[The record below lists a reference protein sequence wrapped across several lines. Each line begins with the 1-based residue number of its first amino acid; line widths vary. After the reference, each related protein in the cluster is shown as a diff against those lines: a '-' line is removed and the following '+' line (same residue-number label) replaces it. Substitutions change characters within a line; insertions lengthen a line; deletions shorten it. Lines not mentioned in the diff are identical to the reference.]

1 MHVIAALAR
10 FAALASATSLVGLGA
25 DVSVNADVE
34 VASVAHANVDAS
46 ANVDL
51 TAAREKYAGYECPKT
66 MSYCRWTKA
75 CACPPGQKFD
85 LVAGICVGTVLTG
98 AWPEPD
104 ISAYATVDVN
114 LGSFCAASPTK
125 IVKYN
130 PHHKYCQASLDT
142 ITFCAPAS
150 IEVELAAEV
159 DYNVD
164 VDVEVDI
171 DINANISADL
181 KNVCAA
187 LFGLYIETVADAVIA
202 FNTDILGLATV
213 AADIEANLS
222 LDTFNRIQALQG
234 LSCKLGFGKCNVDCV
249 GYCTKGCKNYIEVD
263 AEIGAT
269 IHGLVGFCILP
280 KIILTINAAK
290 HIVAHVVDGMLCLV
304 GGLIKTVLSTFD
316 CHCH

>member
-1 MHVIAALAR
+1 MYFVTALAGL
-10 FAALASATSLVGLGA
+10 AGMASATSLVGL
-25 DVSVNADVE
+25 SADVE
-34 VASVAHANVDAS
+34 IASVAHANIDVN

-51 TAAREKYAGYECPKT
+51 SAARQTYAGYTCPQS

-75 CACPPGQKFD
+75 CSCPPGQKLD
-85 LVAGICVGTVLTG
+85 LAAGICVGTILTG
-98 AWPEPD
+98 SWPEPD
-104 ISAYATVDVN
+104 ISAYVGVDVE

-150 IEVELAAEV
+150 IGLEL
-159 DYNVD
+159 DVD
-164 VDVEVDI
+164 VDVEI
-171 DINANISADL
+171 DINAHISADL

-187 LFGLYIETVADAVIA
+187 LFGLYIETVVDAVIA

-213 AADIEANLS
+213 AADIEANVS
-222 LDTFNRIQALQG
+222 LDTFKSIEALQG
-234 LSCKLGFGKCNVDCV
+234 PSCKLGLGKCNVDCV
-249 GYCTKGCKNYIEVD
+249 GYCTKGCKNYIEVG
-263 AEIGAT
+263 AEVGAS

-280 KIILTINAAK
+280 KVILTLNAAK
-290 HIVAHVVDGMLCLV
+290 HIVAHVVDGLLCLV